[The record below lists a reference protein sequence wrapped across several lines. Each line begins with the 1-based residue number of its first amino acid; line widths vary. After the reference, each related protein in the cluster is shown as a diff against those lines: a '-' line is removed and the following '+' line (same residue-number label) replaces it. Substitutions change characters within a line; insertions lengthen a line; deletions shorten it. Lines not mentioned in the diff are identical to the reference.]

1 MPYLPAYVLLAAGLV
16 VLALLLVRIAG
27 VLRRFRRTVSMVST
41 HTQDRTGLLRARS
54 AALRVAV
61 AERRSKPANK
71 YHQH

>member
-1 MPYLPAYVLLAAGLV
+1 MPYLPVWILLAAGVLLLV
-16 VLALLLVRIAG
+16 LLLVRTSG

-61 AERRSKPANK
+61 AERRPARGN
-71 YHQH
+71 Q

>member
-1 MPYLPAYVLLAAGLV
+1 VPYLPVWILLAAGVLLLV
-16 VLALLLVRIAG
+16 LLLVRTSG

-61 AERRSKPANK
+61 AERRPARGN
-71 YHQH
+71 Q